1 MFIIR
6 KVLSAI
12 ATVFA
17 AVSVVTLIGC
27 ADSGG
32 DTAKT
37 PTLPEGNG
45 SVSALLIRIDGKE
58 VGYLEENADTEAL
71 SELFKQKKLSELSGE
86 SLEIVRIRL
95 ESELTGETVTCR
107 PDEILSVEQ
116 LAEHYYSNGGRI
128 SFSVTVSENEKKYI
142 SFETVYNNSS
152 AHYEGTKVV
161 KTEGENGERTLKYE
175 VTYTDGVETDRQLL
189 SDTVTKKAVN
199 KVVLLGTKKSTA
211 STGSYRWPLSS
222 VTVTSSYG
230 NRYLNGKY
238 GFHLG
243 VDLRAS
249 SGTNVYAADGGKVVY
264 AAWNGSYG
272 YLIKIQHDN
281 GDQTYY
287 AHLSKI
293 SVSAGNRV
301 YKGQIIAKSGAT
313 GNVTGP
319 HLHFE
324 IRKSGSAVDPVRYL
338 PSLKNVTFAYSA
350 SPASCSL
357 QTEACLSRSA
367 LPASSYS
374 KREQE
379 ECPHFR
385 PPSHAL

>member
-1 MFIIR
+1 MIR
-6 KVLSAI
+6 KASLPLLAASVLAALFLLLALFSCGSSSDEGTLPTDTPSI
-12 ATVFA
+12 APEN
-17 AVSVVTLIGC
+17 
-27 ADSGG
+27 G
-32 DTAKT
+32 DT
-37 PTLPEGNG
+37 
-45 SVSALLIRIDGKE
+45 VSALLIRIDGKE
-58 VGYLEENADTEAL
+58 VGYLKSGESAEAL
-71 SELFKQKKLSELSGE
+71 TEFLEQEKAKELTDV
-86 SLEIVRIRL
+86 SLEIVRITL
-95 ESELTGETVTCR
+95 KSSLTGEAVTCR
-107 PDEILSVEQ
+107 SDETVSKEQ
-116 LAEHYYSNGGRI
+116 LAEQFYQNGGKL
-128 SFSVTVSENEKKYI
+128 SFSVTVNESEKKYI

-152 AHYEGTKVV
+152 AYYEGTKVV

-175 VTYTDGVETDRQLL
+175 VTYTDGKETDRKLL

-230 NRYLNGKY
+230 SRYLNGKY

-249 SGTNVYAADGGKVVY
+249 SGTSIYAADGGKVSF
-264 AAWNGSYG
+264 AGWNGSYG
-272 YLIKIQHDN
+272 YLIKITHDN

-293 SVSAGNRV
+293 SVSVGNRV

-324 IRKSGSAVDPVRYL
+324 IRKNGSTVNPVNYL

-350 SPASCSL
+350 APDSCSL
-357 QTEACLSRSA
+357 QTAAYLSRSVP
-367 LPASSYS
+367 PASFGS

-379 ECPHFR
+379 
-385 PPSHAL
+385 A